1 MEKLTVAQIDA
12 WVANCKT
19 FDANRVGI
27 GFRVDCNVADDG
39 TVHIKLANFGKYRK
53 SMPKLEKMAYEN
65 CQMAL
70 LWFLQ
75 SSRHLAPQKAVEAAV
90 KENAGGL
97 FSVLLKDGIEAF
109 FHAAELL
116 SSLLEI
122 RQEMAEIRLVDGSWT
137 LGNGYAWDGECF
149 RNGDSFLVNNVTPVW
164 ETIFD
169 KAS

>member
-1 MEKLTVAQIDA
+1 MEKLTGAQVDA
-12 WVANCKT
+12 WVSNCKV
-19 FDANRVGI
+19 FDANRIGI
-27 GFRVDCNVADDG
+27 GFRVDCKVENDG
-39 TVHIKLANFGKYRK
+39 TVHIKLSNFGKYKK
-53 SMPKLEKMAYEN
+53 SMLKLEKLAYEN

-70 LWFLQ
+70 LWFMQ
-75 SSRHLAPQKAVEAAV
+75 SVRHIAPPKSVEEAVQ
-90 KENAGGL
+90 ENAGGL
-97 FSVLLKDGIEAF
+97 FSALLKDGIEAF

-137 LGNGYAWDGECF
+137 LGNGYTWDGECF